1 MFYTHYPFYAILII
15 SLFYELKAL
24 LPPVLSTF
32 LHHFLGNIYSQSI
45 GIQANITN
53 YQDYLLLGF
62 PSKFYITVK
71 TSVTEKLKWGP
82 QCKHIARPK
91 HTVVSP
97 RGNTKFPKM
106 PILLLKQNKISLGF
120 PSGSVVKNLPA
131 NAGDTGSIPGSGRS
145 PGEGN
150 GNLLQYAC
158 LGNPMNS
165 RAWWAVVPGVT
176 QSWTHL
182 KHECISV

>member
-15 SLFYELKAL
+15 SLFYELKTL

-120 PSGSVVKNLPA
+120 PSGSVVKNLPP
-131 NAGDTGSIPGSGRS
+131 NAGDAGSIPGSGRS
-145 PGEGN
+145 PEGGHSN
-150 GNLLQYAC
+150 PFQYPVFSSILAWRIPWTEEPGRLQSM
-158 LGNPMNS
+158 GWQRVRHN
-165 RAWWAVVPGVT
+165 
-176 QSWTHL
+176 
-182 KHECISV
+182 

>member
-1 MFYTHYPFYAILII
+1 MNLR
-15 SLFYELKAL
+15 LFYH
-24 LPPVLSTF
+24 LSSAPSST
-32 LHHFLGNIYSQSI
+32 ISWETSI
-45 GIQANITN
+45 LNPSASKQTSTN

-120 PSGSVVKNLPA
+120 PSGSVVKNLPP
-131 NAGDTGSIPGSGRS
+131 NAGDAGSIPGSGRS
-145 PGEGN
+145 PEGGHSN
-150 GNLLQYAC
+150 PFQYPVFSSILAWRIPWTEEPGRLQSM
-158 LGNPMNS
+158 GWQRVRHN
-165 RAWWAVVPGVT
+165 
-176 QSWTHL
+176 
-182 KHECISV
+182 